1 MLSRSAQ
8 GLYWMGRYL
17 ERASHMCRLL
27 RSQMAALVDRPAH
40 EIQFG
45 WTRIYR
51 NIGRTP
57 PYGGIPLGSANDA
70 ALGDF
75 GDSFALADSY
85 TLADDLTFER
95 SNPDSVW
102 SCFAMGREN
111 ARQMRHC
118 ISAEM
123 WLRLNMAYLRIQG
136 MDIRDIWQ
144 VSPETFYAETT
155 AELDTFAGVAESTM
169 YRDAGWGFMRLGRF
183 LERTQMTAGLI
194 LAQVETAKSSGD
206 PDAGWS
212 ALLRISDAFE
222 AYNRRYSVE
231 ARPHQVM
238 DLLVTDPLLPAS
250 LSRSL
255 DMLEA
260 EIEAIGAG
268 PDADSS
274 AAARRLAGRM
284 GALVRYEW
292 PDREDR
298 EDALKLVERLSRELH
313 FLVSQTYFE
322 YGA

>member
-17 ERASHMCRLL
+17 ERASHMSRLL
-27 RSQMAALVDRPAH
+27 RAQMAALVDQPAS
-40 EIQFG
+40 EIHFG

-57 PYGGIPLGSANDA
+57 PYGGIAPYSPSDEDA
-70 ALGDF
+70 LD
-75 GDSFALADSY
+75 DSFALADSY

-102 SCFAMGREN
+102 SCLAMGREN

-136 MDIRDIWQ
+136 LDIRDIWQ
-144 VSPETFYAETT
+144 VSPESFYAETST
-155 AELDTFAGVAESTM
+155 AMDTFAGVASSTM
-169 YRDAGWGFMRLGRF
+169 YRDAGWSFMRLGRF
-183 LERTQMTAGLI
+183 IERAQMTASLI
-194 LAQVETAKSSGD
+194 LAQVETARATGD
-206 PDAGWS
+206 ADAGWS
-212 ALLRISDAFE
+212 GLLRIVDAFE

-231 ARPHQVM
+231 ARPRQVM
-238 DLLVTDPLLPAS
+238 DFLVTDPLLPAS

-255 DMLEA
+255 DALEN
-260 EIEAIGAG
+260 EIETIGAG
-268 PDADSS
+268 PDAASS

-284 GALVRYEW
+284 GALARYEW
-292 PDREDR
+292 PDRDDKE
-298 EDALKLVERLSRELH
+298 EALNLVDRLSRELH
-313 FLVSQTYFE
+313 FQVSQTYFE
-322 YGA
+322 YAV

>member
-27 RSQMAALVDRPAH
+27 RSQMAALVDRPAP

-57 PYGGIPLGSANDA
+57 PYGGIALYPPNGGDSAA
-70 ALGDF
+70 

-102 SCFAMGREN
+102 SCLASGREN

-136 MDIRDIWQ
+136 LDIRDIWQ
-144 VSPETFYAETT
+144 AAPESFYAETT
-155 AELDTFAGVAESTM
+155 AAMDTFAGVAESTM

-183 LERTQMTAGLI
+183 LERTQMTASLI
-194 LAQVETAKSSGD
+194 LAQVETARSSGD

-212 ALLRISDAFE
+212 GLLRISDAFE

-255 DMLEA
+255 DMLEF
-260 EIEAIGAG
+260 EIEALGAG
-268 PDADSS
+268 PDAESS

-284 GALVRYEW
+284 GALARYEW

-298 EDALKLVERLSRELH
+298 EDALRLVDRLSRELH

-322 YGA
+322 YGV